1 MLQRLALL
9 ALILGT
15 LWLINL
21 VLYKPFSINNFFE
34 RVFFEQGL
42 DDPELMSR
50 LGLLDKYG
58 IDYHNSQLTDISEAH
73 QNESYHDLVERNIE
87 MLRQYK
93 PSQMTEKQRLSMQ
106 ILDWYL
112 EKQVLKHGMNMQEYV
127 VNHIYGVQTQLP
139 RFMLEVHKIKDL
151 EDAENYLKRLEKF
164 DDKFYQL
171 KAGLD
176 AREAAGYMLPAHILD
191 RVIHD
196 IQLFVQSE
204 PRKNLL
210 YRDFANKIENAP
222 YILPNAIPE
231 LLDEAG
237 SIIED
242 EVYPAYRD
250 LSQFLTYQR
259 ERAPSY
265 AGVHHLPDGVVF
277 YFTQF
282 NYHATADIY
291 LEDEVYEAKEHVAK
305 TQQQLKK
312 EFAKLYERPDT
323 ARLASILKKFRQK
336 KSAQYALS
344 PKGLND
350 CVADLQILAESL
362 LPNTSN
368 FFEAYPELKQVRI
381 VPKDHQPQY
390 APILSGQLLPSPETP
405 EYCEITLN
413 TDRLSE
419 IHKDALPE
427 MLLSVLFGEVAI
439 EYYLHKQPDL
449 PSFRKILRFRAFE
462 EGFRLY
468 VLHQA
473 MDLGLLSRPEHRIA
487 LLERELFYAA
497 EVVVDIGL
505 HYLKWPRQKAI
516 DYLMDET
523 GLLQEEATDLV
534 DRISVLPGES
544 CVYLVGLQKFNEYE
558 VLSQDST
565 GKPLPHFKLNE
576 ILLQDGPMPLSILER
591 KLREKFGVPASMF

>member
-1 MLQRLALL
+1 MLRRVALL
-9 ALILGT
+9 ALILGI
-15 LWLINL
+15 LWLTNL

-73 QNESYHDLVERNIE
+73 QNESYQNLVKRNIE

-93 PSQMTEKQRLSMQ
+93 PSQMTEKQQLSMQ

-112 EKQVLKHGMNMQEYV
+112 EKQVLKHEMALQEYV
-127 VNHIYGVQTQLP
+127 VNHVYGVQTELP
-139 RFMLEVHKIKDL
+139 RFMLEVHAIKDL
-151 EDAENYLKRLEKF
+151 EDAENYLKRLEQF

-191 RVIHD
+191 RVIQD

-210 YRDFANKIENAP
+210 YRDFAYKIENAP
-222 YILPNAIPE
+222 YILPNAVPE

-265 AGVHHLPDGVVF
+265 AGVHHLPDGMVF
-277 YFTQF
+277 YFTQIE
-282 NYHATADIY
+282 YHATTSIY
-291 LEDEVYEAKEHVAK
+291 PDGEYSFAVEHVK
-305 TQQQLKK
+305 KMQRQLKT
-312 EFAKLYERPDT
+312 EFAQLYSRPDT
-323 ARLASILKKFRQK
+323 SHLTKLLKKFRQK
-336 KSAQYALS
+336 ESARYALS

-350 CVADLQILAESL
+350 CVADLQILAELL
-362 LPNTSN
+362 LPNTNN

-390 APILSGQLLPSPETP
+390 APILSGQLLPSPENP

-439 EYYLHKQPDL
+439 DYYLHKQPDL
-449 PSFRKILRFRAFE
+449 PSFQKILRFRAFE

-516 DYLMDET
+516 SYLMNET
-523 GLLQEEATDLV
+523 GLSQEEATDLV
-534 DRISVLPGES
+534 DRISVLPGEF
-544 CVYLVGLQKFNEYE
+544 CIYLVGLQKFNEYQH
-558 VLSQDST
+558 LSQDST
-565 GKPLPHFKLNE
+565 GRPLPHFKLNE
-576 ILLQDGPMPLSILER
+576 ILLQDGPMPLSIL
-591 KLREKFGVPASMF
+591 KNQLREEFGASASMF